1 MDGREHE
8 GRCQELPGGEGPG
21 RDLQAVQCPGGD
33 IATEGDW
40 CSGDGLPVRTTHGVY
55 GGARGLAK

>member
-8 GRCQELPGGEGPG
+8 GRCQELPGGEGPE

-33 IATEGDW
+33 VATEGDW
-40 CSGDGLPVRTTHGVY
+40 CSGDGGCRSGPPTVFTEEQED
-55 GGARGLAK
+55 